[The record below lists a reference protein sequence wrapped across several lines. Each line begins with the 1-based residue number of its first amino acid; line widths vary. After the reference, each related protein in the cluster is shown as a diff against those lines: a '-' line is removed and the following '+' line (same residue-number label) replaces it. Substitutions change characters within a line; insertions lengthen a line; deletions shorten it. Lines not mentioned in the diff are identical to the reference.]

1 MSNTTNN
8 NIMEAIAKVEAAIAW
23 ARSENL
29 VTFPNRDVARSY
41 NRNTLYTTGSPAYG
55 IAQL

>member
-29 VTFPNRDVARSY
+29 VTFPNRDHAASF
-41 NRNTLYTTGSPAYG
+41 NRDTLHTTGAPAYG